1 MFNYQHILIC
11 LDGSE
16 LSERAF
22 SEAIEIA
29 KRNNAELVVAQI
41 IPDTLYTNAR
51 MTYPAE
57 TTTSE
62 KHFVQS
68 YLDQKVQ
75 FAKEHGVSNVRAIL
89 KVGSPR
95 RELAFTIP
103 EEAHIDLTVLGVSGK
118 GAFERLLIGSV
129 AQFISVHSNTNVLL
143 IKP

>member
-1 MFNYQHILIC
+1 MLTYHHILVG
-11 LDGSE
+11 LDGSDLAE
-16 LSERAF
+16 HAF
-22 SEAIEIA
+22 SEALEIA

-51 MTYPAE
+51 MTYPTE
-57 TTTSE
+57 TIASE

-75 FAKEHGVSNVRAIL
+75 FAKEHGVYNVRAIL
-89 KVGSPR
+89 KVGAPR

-129 AQFISVHSNTNVLL
+129 AQFISVHSSTNVLL
-143 IKP
+143 VKP

>member
-1 MFNYQHILIC
+1 MFNYQHILIG

-75 FAKEHGVSNVRAIL
+75 FAKEHGVPNVRAIL

-95 RELAFTIP
+95 RELAFIIP
-103 EEAHIDLTVLGVSGK
+103 EEAHIGLTVLGVSGK

>member
-1 MFNYQHILIC
+1 MFNYQHILIG

-62 KHFVQS
+62 KHFVQP

-75 FAKEHGVSNVRAIL
+75 FAKEHGVPNVRAIL

>member
-1 MFNYQHILIC
+1 MFNYQHILIG

-51 MTYPAE
+51 MTYPTE

-75 FAKEHGVSNVRAIL
+75 FAKEHGVPNVRAIL

-129 AQFISVHSNTNVLL
+129 AQFISIHSNTNVLL

>member
-1 MFNYQHILIC
+1 MLTYHHILVG
-11 LDGSE
+11 LDGSDLAE
-16 LSERAF
+16 HAF
-22 SEAIEIA
+22 SEALEIA

-51 MTYPAE
+51 MTYPTE
-57 TTTSE
+57 TTASE

-75 FAKEHGVSNVRAIL
+75 FAKEHGVYNVRAIL
-89 KVGSPR
+89 KVGAPR

-129 AQFISVHSNTNVLL
+129 AQFISVHSSTNVLL
-143 IKP
+143 VKP

>member
-1 MFNYQHILIC
+1 MFNYQHILIG

-75 FAKEHGVSNVRAIL
+75 FAKEHGVPNVRAIL

-103 EEAHIDLTVLGVSGK
+103 EEVHIDLTVLGVSGK

>member
-1 MFNYQHILIC
+1 MLTYHHILVG
-11 LDGSE
+11 LDGSDLAE
-16 LSERAF
+16 HAF
-22 SEAIEIA
+22 SEALEIA

-51 MTYPAE
+51 MTYPTE
-57 TTTSE
+57 TAASE

-75 FAKEHGVSNVRAIL
+75 FAKEHGVYNVRAIL
-89 KVGSPR
+89 KVGAPR

-103 EEAHIDLTVLGVSGK
+103 EEAHIDLTVIGVSGK

-129 AQFISVHSNTNVLL
+129 AQFISVHSSTNVLL
-143 IKP
+143 VKP